1 MELQEIDIILRPE
14 DMYGPE
20 EKHHIVFRSHGGI
33 DSDLNLI
40 RLPMTFHKGPNGPHQ
55 NKAADLILK
64 LSLQDRYFELFSR
77 KYYSL
82 EEIVRMINPHNK
94 KSRLALE
101 KQVKKQNVCTSK
113 GYRREDIVRT
123 LMGGKIY
130 G

>member
-1 MELQEIDIILRPE
+1 VELQEIDIILRQE

-40 RLPMTFHKGPNGPHQ
+40 RLPMAFHKGPNGPHQ

-94 KSRLALE
+94 KSRLAIE

>member
-40 RLPMTFHKGPNGPHQ
+40 RLPMEFHKGPNGPHQ

-64 LSLQDRYFELFSR
+64 MSLQDRYFDLFSR

>member
-1 MELQEIDIILRPE
+1 MELEEINIVLSPE
-14 DMYGPE
+14 DMYGPA

-40 RLPMTFHKGPNGPHQ
+40 RLPMTFHKGLNGPHH
-55 NKAADLILK
+55 NKATDLVLK
-64 LSLQDRYFELFSR
+64 LSLQERYFELFSR
-77 KYYSL
+77 KHYNL
-82 EEIVRMINPHNK
+82 EEIIRIIGPHNK
-94 KSRLALE
+94 KSRVALE
-101 KQVKKQNVCTSK
+101 KQIKKQNVCTSK